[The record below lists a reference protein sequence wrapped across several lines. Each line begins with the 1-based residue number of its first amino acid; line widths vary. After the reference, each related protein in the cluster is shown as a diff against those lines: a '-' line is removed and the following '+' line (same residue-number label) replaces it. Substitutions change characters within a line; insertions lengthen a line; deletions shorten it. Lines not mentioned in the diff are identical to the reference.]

1 MYDGLIV
8 SGTVRDD
15 LLWGR
20 GGGVGCAVVFKPPSF
35 FKLCNIF
42 VNKILLRSHL

>member
-8 SGTVRDD
+8 SGTVKDD
-15 LLWGR
+15 LLLWGG
-20 GGGVGCAVVFKPPSF
+20 GGGVCSGFQALFF
-35 FKLCNIF
+35 FKLCNIL